1 MQRARH
7 VDAKTPGITAS
18 PLALH
23 ARSKHGAILR
33 SGPVIPRNLPNS
45 ILRAEENERKR
56 ISRELHDE
64 MGQGLMALRFYL
76 GTLLR
81 QAADG
86 PLRPRA
92 EEAMALLDDTIEG
105 LRRIIGSLSPKP
117 LENLGLVGAIRKE
130 VKALSKQTGMK
141 SHLASPRDLG
151 FLAEDVELA
160 VYRSVQEALN
170 NISKHSGAQNF
181 GVTIELRD
189 GTLMLRIDDDGHGFS
204 GKVSASE
211 GFGVRGMNARIK
223 ELRGS
228 MRIRSQK
235 RGGTIIDI
243 EIPLKHSVNNTH
255 RDLRDVAA
263 SARAS

>member
-7 VDAKTPGITAS
+7 IDAKTGGITAR
-18 PLALH
+18 PLAIH
-23 ARSKHGAILR
+23 SGSKQGAFLR
-33 SGPVIPRNLPNS
+33 SHPVTPRNLPNS

-56 ISRELHDE
+56 IARELHDE

-81 QAADG
+81 HAADG

-117 LENLGLVGAIRKE
+117 LENLGLIGAIRKE

-141 SHLASPRDLG
+141 SHLAFPRELG
-151 FLAEDVELA
+151 FLADDVELA

-170 NISKHSGAQNF
+170 NISKHSGAHHF
-181 GVTIELRD
+181 GVSIELAD
-189 GTLMLRIDDDGHGFS
+189 GCLMLRIDDDGHGFS

-223 ELRGS
+223 ELGGS
-228 MRIRSQK
+228 MRIHSRK
-235 RGGTIIDI
+235 GGTIIDI
-243 EIPLKHSVNNTH
+243 EIPLASGTSTH
-255 RDLRDVAA
+255 KDLRDVAT

>member
-1 MQRARH
+1 
-7 VDAKTPGITAS
+7 
-18 PLALH
+18 
-23 ARSKHGAILR
+23 
-33 SGPVIPRNLPNS
+33 
-45 ILRAEENERKR
+45 
-56 ISRELHDE
+56 

-76 GTLLR
+76 GTLVR

-86 PLRPRA
+86 PLRPKA

-117 LENLGLVGAIRKE
+117 LENLGLIGAIRKE

-141 SHLASPRDLG
+141 SHLAFPRELG
-151 FLAEDVELA
+151 FLAGDIELA

-170 NISKHSGAQNF
+170 NISKHSGAHHF
-181 GVTIELRD
+181 SVSIELRD
-189 GTLMLRIDDDGHGFS
+189 GCLILRIDDDGHGFS
-204 GKVSASE
+204 GKVNASD

-228 MRIRSQK
+228 MRIRSRK
-235 RGGTIIDI
+235 GGGTIIDI
-243 EIPLKHSVNNTH
+243 EIPLVHSVNNTH
-255 RDLRDVAA
+255 KALRDVAA

>member
-1 MQRARH
+1 MAVHSGRKQG
-7 VDAKTPGITAS
+7 V
-18 PLALH
+18 
-23 ARSKHGAILR
+23 ILG
-33 SGPVIPRNLPNS
+33 SGSVMPRNLPNS

-56 ISRELHDE
+56 IARELHDE

-86 PLRPRA
+86 PLRTRA

-117 LENLGLVGAIRKE
+117 LENLGLIGAIRKE

-141 SHLASPRDLG
+141 SHLAFPRDLC
-151 FLAEDVELA
+151 FLPEDVELA

-170 NISKHSGAQNF
+170 NISKHSGAHHF

-189 GTLMLRIDDDGHGFS
+189 GTLMLRIDDDGRGFS
-204 GKVSASE
+204 AKVSASE

-223 ELRGS
+223 ELAGS
-228 MRIRSQK
+228 MRIRSRK
-235 RGGTIIDI
+235 GGGTIIDI
-243 EIPLKHSVNNTH
+243 EIPLEHSVNNTH
-255 RDLRDVAA
+255 KDLRDVAQ

>member
-1 MQRARH
+1 MQRSRH
-7 VDAKTPGITAS
+7 IDAKTPEVR
-18 PLALH
+18 PLAIHSGRKQGVILESD
-23 ARSKHGAILR
+23 SKIT
-33 SGPVIPRNLPNS
+33 RNLPNS
-45 ILRAEENERKR
+45 ILRAQENERKR
-56 ISRELHDE
+56 IARELHDE

-117 LENLGLVGAIRKE
+117 LENLGLIGAIRKE
-130 VKALSKQTGMK
+130 VKALSRQTDMK
-141 SHLASPRDLG
+141 SHLAFPRELG
-151 FLAEDVELA
+151 FLPEDVELA

-170 NISKHSGAQNF
+170 NISKHSGAHRF
-181 GVTIELRD
+181 GVRIELRD
-189 GTLMLRIDDDGHGFS
+189 GWLMLRVDDDGHGFS
-204 GKVSASE
+204 GNVTASE

-223 ELRGS
+223 ELGGS
-228 MRIRSQK
+228 MRIRSPK
-235 RGGTIIDI
+235 GGGTIIDI
-243 EIPLKHSVNNTH
+243 EIPLASVSNTH
-255 RDLRDVAA
+255 RDMRDVAA

>member
-1 MQRARH
+1 MQRAKPI
-7 VDAKTPGITAS
+7 DAKTPEVTAH
-18 PLALH
+18 PLTLH
-23 ARSKHGAILR
+23 TRNKQVIPRSDPGM
-33 SGPVIPRNLPNS
+33 PRNLPIS

-56 ISRELHDE
+56 IARELHDE

-86 PLRPRA
+86 PLKPRA

-105 LRRIIGSLSPKP
+105 LRRIIGSLSPKA
-117 LENLGLVGAIRKE
+117 LENLGLIGAIRKE

-141 SHLASPRDLG
+141 SHLAFPREMGSLG
-151 FLAEDVELA
+151 EDIQLA

-189 GTLMLRIDDDGHGFS
+189 GCLMLRIDDDGHGFS
-204 GKVSASE
+204 GKGSTSE
-211 GFGVRGMNARIK
+211 GFGVKGMNARIK
-223 ELRGS
+223 ELDGS
-228 MRIRSQK
+228 MRIRSRK
-235 RGGTIIDI
+235 GGGTIVNI
-243 EIPLKHSVNNTH
+243 EIPLASGNTH
-255 RDLRDVAA
+255 ENLRDGAV

>member
-1 MQRARH
+1 MQRARLIY
-7 VDAKTPGITAS
+7 AKTLGIS
-18 PLALH
+18 PRPLAI
-23 ARSKHGAILR
+23 RSESNQGTPLR
-33 SGPVIPRNLPNS
+33 SHSVSPRNLPNS

-56 ISRELHDE
+56 IARELHDE

-86 PLRPRA
+86 PLKAKA
-92 EEAMALLDDTIEG
+92 EEALALLDDTIDG
-105 LRRIIGSLSPKP
+105 LRRIIASLSPKP
-117 LENLGLVGAIRKE
+117 LENLGLIGAIRKE
-130 VKALSKQTGMK
+130 AKALSKQTGMK
-141 SHLASPRDLG
+141 SHLAFPRELG

-170 NISKHSGAQNF
+170 NISKHSGAHHF
-181 GVTIELRD
+181 GVSIELRD
-189 GTLMLRIDDDGHGFS
+189 GGLMLRIDDDGHGFS

-223 ELRGS
+223 ELGGS

-235 RGGTIIDI
+235 GGGTIINI
-243 EIPLKHSVNNTH
+243 EIPLDSSSTH
-255 RDLRDVAA
+255 KDLRDVAA